1 MNLINTMIQLKK
13 DIENIPSD
21 AQGYHINNCRF
32 IKKIG
37 ENYFYYYDY
46 NWFLLSGGV
55 DKADI
60 LPLDIPAIMSLF
72 EICEIMLISEAK
84 EHFIENEFKLI
95 QNSNPL

>member
-1 MNLINTMIQLKK
+1 MNLVNTMIQLKK
-13 DIENIPSD
+13 DIVNIPSD

-46 NWFLLSGGV
+46 NWFLLSGCV

-60 LPLDIPAIMSLF
+60 LPLDIPAIMGLF
-72 EICEIMLISEAK
+72 EMCEIVPIGEAK
-84 EHFIENEFKLI
+84 ERFIENEFKLI
-95 QNSNPL
+95 QNSHPL